1 MAWHLVA
8 AALVGREATKERVAR
23 AVVKV
28 EREGRWE
35 VVASTGEWAA
45 ATEAE
50 AEAVGTA
57 EVVKAP
63 RRRVT

>member
-8 AALVGREATKERVAR
+8 AALVGREATKEGVAR
-23 AVVKV
+23 AAVKV

-35 VVASTGEWAA
+35 VVASTGEWGA

-50 AEAVGTA
+50 A
-57 EVVKAP
+57 
-63 RRRVT
+63 